1 MRLLPRASL
10 LMLFCVPAILLC
22 APAASGD
29 DFKVM
34 KLEQD
39 MRNVERQVQELSRQL
54 NELRQRTSRAVGQ
67 QGIAPPSGSEPGPS
81 TEWLS
86 AEAWKRVRP
95 GMTEL
100 EVIELLGPPT
110 SMRGGADA
118 GTRQLLYAM
127 EIGSSGFLGGSIQL
141 KDRRVVEV
149 QVPALR

>member
-1 MRLLPRASL
+1 MCLLPRASL
-10 LMLFCVPAILLC
+10 LMLFWVPATLLC

-54 NELRQRTSRAVGQ
+54 NDLQQRASRAGAR
-67 QGIAPPSGSEPGPS
+67 QGTPPPPGSAPAPS

-110 SMRGGADA
+110 SMRGGADS

-127 EIGSSGFLGGSIQL
+127 EIGSSGFLGGSVEL
-141 KDRRVVEV
+141 KDRRVVDV
-149 QVPALR
+149 QVPTLR